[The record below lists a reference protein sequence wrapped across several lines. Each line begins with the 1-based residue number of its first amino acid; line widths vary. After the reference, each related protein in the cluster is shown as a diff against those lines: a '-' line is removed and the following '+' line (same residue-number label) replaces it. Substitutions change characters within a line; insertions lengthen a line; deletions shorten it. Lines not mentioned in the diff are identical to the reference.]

1 MPLCPAVNW
10 AQPQGLLTL
19 SGGLRVSQQLPDLNK
34 VTVWTKA
41 DQNCDYFPFLFFSWQ
56 DRNLEVAL
64 HMAIEFCPVLHS
76 AQL

>member
-1 MPLCPAVNW
+1 MFVNVNKIITS
-10 AQPQGLLTL
+10 GLKQTAL
-19 SGGLRVSQQLPDLNK
+19 VSL
-34 VTVWTKA
+34 V
-41 DQNCDYFPFLFFSWQ
+41 LFYRWQ